1 MIRSNG
7 YSNDHMQAHSHMW
20 FCLSTRGVLEAS
32 GLQLSLLEDI
42 TVAEVINAL
51 LAVDAG
57 LLTAQPTK
65 FCGTTLSES
74 SECGILGT
82 RLRRTLVRT
91 MELGVK

>member
-1 MIRSNG
+1 MIRPNG
-7 YSNDHMQAHSHMW
+7 YSNEHMHLHSHMR

-42 TVAEVINAL
+42 TVAEVFNAL

-57 LLTAQPTK
+57 LLTAQATT
-65 FCGTTLSES
+65 FCGTSLSES

-82 RLRRTLVRT
+82 RLHRTLAYKD
-91 MELGVK
+91 LK